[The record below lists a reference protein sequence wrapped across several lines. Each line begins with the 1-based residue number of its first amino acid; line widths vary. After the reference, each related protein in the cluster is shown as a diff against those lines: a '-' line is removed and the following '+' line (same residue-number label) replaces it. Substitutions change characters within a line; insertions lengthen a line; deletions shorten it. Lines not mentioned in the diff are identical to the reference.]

1 MVNRTLIRSLEDDLL
16 EQELDSLFGD
26 TAEEFI
32 LEHLEDANRQFDVN
46 QIIEGKIV
54 EINDEFVIVDVGF
67 KSEGAIH
74 KNEWEEGEPPPAVV
88 TWSKC

>member
-26 TAEEFI
+26 TAEEYI

-74 KNEWEEGEPPPAVV
+74 KNE
-88 TWSKC
+88 